1 MGRLTCLR
9 VEVEAVRLTLAD
21 CSLLAARYQEHGNS
35 HRRMTQAL
43 LDAGAAGTADRLLN
57 LRQIERRFD
66 IDLGLLCHWYERR
79 TAQGSHPVERAIIAY
94 LTAVHTRDEVW
105 ILLDRLRELRDLL
118 DESRLVGE
126 PES

>member
-1 MGRLTCLR
+1 M
-9 VEVEAVRLTLAD
+9 EAVRLTRSD
-21 CSLLAARYQEHGNS
+21 CSLLSARYHEHGNS

-43 LDAGAAGTADRLLN
+43 VDAGATTTAERLLV
-57 LRQIERRFD
+57 LRQLERRFD
-66 IDLGLLCHWYERR
+66 IDLGLLCFWFERR
-79 TAQGSHPVERAIIAY
+79 TSADTHPVERAIISY
-94 LTAVHTRDEVW
+94 LTTVPAHANEVW

>member
-1 MGRLTCLR
+1 M
-9 VEVEAVRLTLAD
+9 EAVRLTLSD
-21 CSLLAARYQEHGNS
+21 CSLLAARHREHGNS

-43 LDAGAAGTADRLLN
+43 LDAGAQGTADRLLN
-57 LRQIERRFD
+57 LRQIERQFD

-79 TAQGSHPVERAIIAY
+79 GAHDSHPVERAIIAY
-94 LTAVHTRDEVW
+94 LITVHARDEVW
-105 ILLDRLRELRDLL
+105 VLLDRLRELRDLL

>member
-1 MGRLTCLR
+1 M
-9 VEVEAVRLTLAD
+9 EAVRLKLSD
-21 CSLLAARYQEHGNS
+21 CRLLAARYHEHGNS

-43 LDAGAAGTADRLLN
+43 HDAGAANTAERLLN
-57 LRQIERRFD
+57 LRQIERQFD
-66 IDLGLLCHWYERR
+66 IDLGLLCHWHERR
-79 TAQGSHPVERAIIAY
+79 AAPDSHPVERAVIAY
-94 LTAVHTRDEVW
+94 LTTAHTHEEVW

>member
-1 MGRLTCLR
+1 M
-9 VEVEAVRLTLAD
+9 EAVRLTIAD
-21 CSLLAARYQEHGNS
+21 CSLLAARYHEHGNS

-43 LDAGAAGTADRLLN
+43 VDAGATTTAERLLT
-57 LRQIERRFD
+57 LRQLERRFD
-66 IDLGLLCHWYERR
+66 IDLGLLCHWFERR
-79 TAQGSHPVERAIIAY
+79 TAADVHPVERAIISY
-94 LTAVHTRDEVW
+94 LTTVHANEKGSEVW